1 VNRWLLK
8 TEPGEYSWDDL
19 VRDRRT
25 AWTGVKNPLAL
36 KHIREMNK
44 GDEALI
50 YHTGDQRAIVGIA
63 KIVSAPRPD
72 PKGGPKS
79 AVVDLE
85 PAKPLANPVTLA
97 RIKADSAFA
106 GWELLRIGRLSV
118 MPVPPAMW
126 KRIESLANQSASS
139 SNTTGGRKTGRS
151 KS

>member
-25 AWTGVKNPLAL
+25 AWTGVNNPLAL
-36 KHIREMNK
+36 KHIREMAK
-44 GDEALI
+44 GDLAFF
-50 YHTGDQRAIVGIA
+50 YHTGDQRAIVGVA

-79 AVVDLE
+79 AVVDIEPLE
-85 PAKPLANPVTLA
+85 PLRSPVTLDQ
-97 RIKADSAFA
+97 IKTDRAFA

-126 KRIESLANQSASS
+126 KRIETIANQSAPSA
-139 SNTTGGRKTGRS
+139 NTPGGSKSGRS